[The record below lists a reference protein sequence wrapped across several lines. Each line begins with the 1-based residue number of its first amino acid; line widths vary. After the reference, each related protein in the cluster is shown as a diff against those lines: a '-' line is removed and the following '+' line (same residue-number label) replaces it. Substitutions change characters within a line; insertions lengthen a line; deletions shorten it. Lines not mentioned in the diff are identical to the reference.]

1 MTIRTVAILPS
12 SDNGVLLARCLKR
25 QLETVSG
32 CKAGIF
38 SSRKAEGVTVLVGLA
53 DFVHDNFNRYDAF
66 VFIGALGICVRTIAP
81 VIGNKYSDPAIL
93 NCDESGVFVQTVLSA
108 HAGGGN
114 EFALQVARLIGARP
128 VITTS
133 SDVQGLWSLDI
144 LGREQGWT
152 MEYMPGKSQLTI
164 AGAMSRF
171 VNHEPTVLLLE
182 TRDEQTDY
190 LESHKP
196 SFLSIV
202 YDYQEIDF
210 EAFRLFLAVT
220 PRIFSAPLPSFFYRP
235 NVLCAGLGCEKNIDP
250 EAFLASFTEEMKKRG
265 LSPLSLK
272 AFGSVDF
279 KTKEKAFRFASE
291 NLDVFLHGF
300 TAELLEGVESVPNP
314 SETVYR
320 KVGVHSV
327 AEASAALLAGE
338 ERWLVEKQK
347 VALPGFGEG
356 APRYYTFSV
365 CMDRK
370 AVRRGRIAIVGAGP
384 GDPELVTVKGKSYLE
399 TADLILYAGSL
410 IPEKLTHYAKPGA
423 EVRSSAPMTL
433 EEQLSLMSEFYSQG
447 KFVVRLHT
455 GDPSIYGAIQEQIA
469 YFESKD
475 MDYCIVPGVSSFQAA
490 AAVLK
495 SQFTVPGKVQTII
508 LTRYNG
514 KTPVPEKEALRELAR
529 SRSTICLF
537 LSAEWAEEVQEE
549 LLCHYAPSTPVAVCY
564 RLSWEDEQ
572 VWRGSLEE
580 LSALIRQSGKRR
592 TVLIIVG
599 EALGARENRSKL
611 YNPSYSHVFRRVPG
625 TKEKDSL

>member
-1 MTIRTVAILPS
+1 MTIQTVAVLAF
-12 SDNGVLLARCLKR
+12 SDSGALLACCLKR
-25 QLETVSG
+25 QLETVA
-32 CKAGIF
+32 CYKVEIF
-38 SSRKAEGVTVLVGLA
+38 SSRKVEGVTLVTGVA
-53 DFVHDNFNRYDAF
+53 DYIHDNFNRYDAF

-81 VIGNKYSDPAIL
+81 VIGNKYSDPAVL
-93 NCDESGVFVQTVLSA
+93 NCDESGVFVQTVLSG
-108 HAGGGN
+108 HVGGGN
-114 EFALQVARLIGARP
+114 EFARQVARLIGARP

-152 MEYMPGKSQLTI
+152 MEFIPGKSRLTM

-182 TRDEQTDY
+182 TGDEQTDY

-220 PRIFSAPLPSFFYRP
+220 PRIFSAPVPSFFYRP
-235 NVLCAGLGCEKNIDP
+235 KVLYAGLGCEKNIDP
-250 EAFLASFTEEMKKRG
+250 TAFLSSFTEEMKKRG

-279 KTKEKAFRFASE
+279 KTEEKAFRFASE
-291 NLDVFLHGF
+291 NLGVSLHGF
-300 TAELLEGVESVPNP
+300 AAALLEGVESVPNP

-338 ERWLVEKQK
+338 DRWLVEKQK
-347 VALPGFGEG
+347 VALSGFSQGD
-356 APRYYTFSV
+356 PRHYTFAVS
-365 CMDRK
+365 MDRT
-370 AVRRGRIAIVGAGP
+370 AVRKGRIAIVGAGP
-384 GDPELVTVKGKSYLE
+384 GDPELVTVKGKRYLE

-410 IPEKLTHYAKPGA
+410 VPEKLTRYAKPGA
-423 EVRSSAPMTL
+423 EVRSSASMTL
-433 EEQLSLMSEFYSQG
+433 EEQLSFISEFYRQD

-490 AAVLK
+490 AAALK
-495 SQFTVPGKVQTII
+495 SQFTVPEKVQTII

-514 KTPVPEKEALRELAR
+514 KTPVPEKEALAELAR
-529 SRSTICLF
+529 SQSTICLF
-537 LSAEWAEEVQEE
+537 LSAEWAEQVQEE
-549 LLCHYAPSTPVAVCY
+549 LLTHYASSTPVAVCY
-564 RLSWEDEQ
+564 RLTWDDEQ
-572 VWRGSLEE
+572 VWRGSLGE
-580 LSALIRQSGKRR
+580 LSVLVRQSGKTR
-592 TVLIIVG
+592 TILIIVG
-599 EALGARENRSKL
+599 EAVGARGNRSKL
-611 YNPSYSHVFRRVPG
+611 YDPSYSHGFRHASNANERD
-625 TKEKDSL
+625 ES